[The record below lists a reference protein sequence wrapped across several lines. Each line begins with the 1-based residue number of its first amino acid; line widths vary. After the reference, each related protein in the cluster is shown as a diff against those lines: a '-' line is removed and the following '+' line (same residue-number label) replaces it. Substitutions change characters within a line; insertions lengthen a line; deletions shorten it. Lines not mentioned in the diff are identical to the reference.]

1 MAMFDDYQLGVV
13 QHFDFQFGTVFGQNK
28 SMNSCM
34 ALIKFLNLAVW
45 NLLGRCALRHASCL
59 GYCTTLPLDS
69 SLVERDWCKTEVLPR
84 ELFLST
90 LGTYLLLAEYPFI
103 ERDK

>member
-1 MAMFDDYQLGVV
+1 MVKTNLVILFELLYGSL
-13 QHFDFQFGTVFGQNK
+13 K
-28 SMNSCM
+28 ILS
-34 ALIKFLNLAVW
+34 LAVW

-69 SLVERDWCKTEVLPR
+69 SLLERDWCKTEVLLR

-90 LGTYLLLAEYPFI
+90 LGTYLLFDICTLLA
-103 ERDK
+103 